1 MPTPAE
7 KLAESLEVLKKLQ
20 NNNGTSIVKSG
31 DISRTHKDRL
41 LKNGF
46 IREVMR
52 GWYVSSRPEETKG
65 DSTS

>member
-7 KLAESLEVLKKLQ
+7 KLAESLEVLRKLQ
-20 NNNGTSIVKSG
+20 NNNGTAIVKSG

-46 IREVMR
+46 IRKVM
-52 GWYVSSRPEETKG
+52 KG
-65 DSTS
+65 